1 MHDTTTTITDLKNL
15 VEDFVA
21 ERNWEPFHDPKN
33 LSASIAIEAAELM
46 EHFQWVRSEDLKS
59 IPDDEV
65 AMEQIREELAD
76 IMAYTL
82 SFATAMDIDVSTA
95 LAEKMK
101 KNAVKYPAGKFRG
114 RYKA

>member
-1 MHDTTTTITDLKNL
+1 
-15 VEDFVA
+15 
-21 ERNWEPFHDPKN
+21 
-33 LSASIAIEAAELM
+33 
-46 EHFQWVRSEDLKS
+46 
-59 IPDDEV
+59 
-65 AMEQIREELAD
+65 MEQIREELAD

-101 KNAVKYPAGKFRG
+101 KNATKYPAAKFQG